1 MLESIKNH
9 DGVLNI
15 YLYGSR
21 VYGTANNNS
30 DYDYIVVVDNQ
41 NTLEKLALTKGENED
56 FSFYTKE
63 QFQEQINLHE
73 ISVLEC
79 LFLPDDKVVKKTVD
93 FPFTLEL
100 DKLRHAVSQ
109 KSSNSW
115 VKAKKK
121 FIVEEDYAPYI
132 GQKSA
137 WHSLRIL
144 DFGCQIA
151 KSGKITNYQETNGL
165 LPVILN
171 LNSWQDLDE
180 NLRAINRAKNTEFKK
195 LAPKALVDSEPVP
208 KKLKLG

>member
-1 MLESIKNH
+1 MSMLNELKNR

-21 VYGTANNNS
+21 VYGTAKETS
-30 DYDYIVVVDNQ
+30 DFDYIVVVDNDE
-41 NTLEKLALTKGENED
+41 TLKSLENYSGVNED
-56 FSFYTKE
+56 FTFYTKE
-63 QFQEQINLHE
+63 QFQEQVNNHE

-79 LFLPDDKVVKKTVD
+79 LFLNESMIEKKTVD
-93 FPFTLEL
+93 FPFTLVL
-100 DKLRHAVSQ
+100 DKLRHSLSQ

-121 FIVEEDYAPYI
+121 FIVEESFNSYI

-151 KSGKITNYQETNGL
+151 KEGKITNYQETNAL
-165 LPVILN
+165 LPLILK
-171 LNSWQDLDE
+171 LNSWQELDD
-180 NLRAINRAKNTEFKK
+180 NFRAINRAKNTEFKK
-195 LAPKALVDSEPVP
+195 VAPKALDVETSV
-208 KKLKLG
+208 KIKM